1 MQITTIKSKLTEFDE
16 QVKIIR
22 DGIDNR
28 RMMAILIDDD
38 GRVEIVPPANY
49 PIINLF
55 GALELAKL
63 ALFDED

>member
-16 QVKIIR
+16 QVRLIR
-22 DGIDNR
+22 DHIGER
-28 RMMAILIDDD
+28 RMLAVLIDDD
-38 GRVEIVPPANY
+38 GIVEVVTPANY

-63 ALFDED
+63 ALFED